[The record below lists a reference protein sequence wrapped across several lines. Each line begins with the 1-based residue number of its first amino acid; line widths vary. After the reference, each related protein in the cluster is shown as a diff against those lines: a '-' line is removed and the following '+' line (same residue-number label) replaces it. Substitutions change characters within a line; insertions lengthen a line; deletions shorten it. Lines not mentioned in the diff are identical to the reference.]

1 MSHSVYIYVMC
12 FDQVVETGVSC
23 HVCAG
28 EEVSGNL
35 LRFSKMCP
43 GGIFKNVSRG
53 NAFDFED
60 FEDFQK
66 CFQGECT
73 SADDGGSSVDC
84 GAGIYTCLIARTSNL
99 PPRHII
105 GQFAGYHVLIK
116 C

>member
-1 MSHSVYIYVMC
+1 MC

-60 FEDFQK
+60 FEDFCDLRNHNCICIVFYRQ
-66 CFQGECT
+66 T
-73 SADDGGSSVDC
+73 
-84 GAGIYTCLIARTSNL
+84 
-99 PPRHII
+99 
-105 GQFAGYHVLIK
+105 
-116 C
+116 